1 MGGTSTNTTAGLGA
15 IHDLPVQP
23 EPDLSVSTGLEF
35 SAGSADGAE
44 SSISSEKGDSK
55 PPRSAMR
62 RSSSIP
68 KLPQSPRRV
77 RFDFMGEEVLPTT
90 SPQPSAF
97 ISARISSPDPI
108 GDGENCASHLATEP
122 GEEDEEEEGEERAPP
137 RKVSSSDALRF
148 LSRAPLE
155 EDGTIWTVINS
166 DPDPDEAVPDQ
177 PHFLQESQAVDT
189 APSVPT
195 TMMATS
201 GANALG
207 PTCAATTPEPSH
219 KHTIVGDTKGASS
232 NSEEDSSDDDF
243 LAVAKLKRPVS
254 SVSRAQALL
263 SPTKSSQRAT
273 SVQLGDQSRESPK
286 AKTLAASNA
295 SGEATHR
302 VSATIEDDNELFHFE
317 EEGLQLPERPRQT
330 RNLAAQ
336 IDPDDGQSD
345 HDEESS
351 GTPTP
356 QPLSLYA
363 TSPAVPITR
372 PANRDRE
379 PDPTTPS
386 RAKFEPN
393 TVGSY
398 KGRPLTI
405 PILRNP
411 EILSQLEF
419 AQPVNEVVGSVHH
432 RGPTDAFNPASL
444 QESAEQAMVF
454 SAPRSFSERLMIE
467 DMMEAAKARSPVSG
481 AGRTEHG
488 Q

>member
-1 MGGTSTNTTAGLGA
+1 MRGTSTNTSAGLGA
-15 IHDLPVQP
+15 VHDLPVRS
-23 EPDLSVSTGLEF
+23 EPDLSVSTAPEF
-35 SAGSADGAE
+35 SAASADGAG
-44 SSISSEKGDSK
+44 SSISSEKSDSK

-62 RSSSIP
+62 RSSSIT
-68 KLPQSPRRV
+68 KFPQSPRRV

-97 ISARISSPDPI
+97 ISARISSPDPM
-108 GDGENCASHLATEP
+108 GDEANCTSRLATEP
-122 GEEDEEEEGEERAPP
+122 GEEEDEEEGEQAP

-155 EDGTIWTVINS
+155 EDGTVWTVVNS
-166 DPDPDEAVPDQ
+166 DPDEAVPDQ
-177 PHFLQESQAVDT
+177 PHSLQESQAVDT
-189 APSVPT
+189 APSIPT
-195 TMMATS
+195 TMMTTRDT
-201 GANALG
+201 NVLG
-207 PTCAATTPEPSH
+207 PTRTATTPEPNH
-219 KHTIVGDTKGASS
+219 KHTFVGDIKGASS

-243 LAVAKLKRPVS
+243 LAMAKLKSPVS

-263 SPTKSSQRAT
+263 SPTKSSQQAT
-273 SVQLGDQSRESPK
+273 SVQLGDQSGVSPK
-286 AKTLAASNA
+286 AKNSAANNA

-302 VSATIEDDNELFHFE
+302 VSATKEDENEVFHFE

-330 RNLAAQ
+330 RNLAAH

-345 HDEESS
+345 DHDEGSS

-372 PANRDRE
+372 PVNRDRE
-379 PDPTTPS
+379 QDPTTPS
-386 RAKFEPN
+386 RIKFEPN

-405 PILRNP
+405 SILRNP
-411 EILSQLEF
+411 EILSQLES

-432 RGPTDAFNPASL
+432 RGPADTFNPASFPGG
-444 QESAEQAMVF
+444 AEQAMAF
-454 SAPRSFSERLMIE
+454 SSPRSFSERLMIE
-467 DMMEAAKARSPVSG
+467 DMMEAAKARSLGSG
-481 AGRTEHG
+481 AGPTEHG